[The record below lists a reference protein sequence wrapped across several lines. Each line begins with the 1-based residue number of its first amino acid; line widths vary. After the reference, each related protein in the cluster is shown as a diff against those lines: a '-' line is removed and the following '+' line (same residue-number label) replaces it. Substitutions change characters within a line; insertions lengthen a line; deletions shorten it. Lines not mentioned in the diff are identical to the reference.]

1 MQDSRRLYRKLL
13 RTATK
18 LRVGPV
24 QRKLKYNIR
33 QVFDLYRLEDS
44 PSHLAQ
50 LHKDAKAAVLVIE
63 WFHTLHKACVLSG
76 CFHPLGYF
84 CNFFLLEAALELT
97 CVSVL
102 QADFTRLFSLYL
114 SK

>member
-1 MQDSRRLYRKLL
+1 MQDSRRLYRELL

-44 PSHLAQ
+44 SSHLAQ
-50 LHKDAKAAVLVIE
+50 LHKDGKAAVLVIE
-63 WFHTLHKACVLSG
+63 WFNTLPKACISSG
-76 CFHPLGYF
+76 CSKPSDISGSFF
-84 CNFFLLEAALELT
+84 CWKLLY
-97 CVSVL
+97 S
-102 QADFTRLFSLYL
+102 
-114 SK
+114 